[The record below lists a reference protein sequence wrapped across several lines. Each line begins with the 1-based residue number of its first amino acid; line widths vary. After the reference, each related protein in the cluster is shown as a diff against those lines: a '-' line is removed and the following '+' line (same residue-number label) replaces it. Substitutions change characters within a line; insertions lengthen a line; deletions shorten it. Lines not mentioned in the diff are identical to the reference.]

1 MLLISFS
8 VILSPLSLPRRVRRR
23 WEFSSVCIT
32 PRMAESLRP
41 HRGLKLSNKRGGERE
56 KKRQQGIQHGF
67 WTALLERTEAD
78 GVSQSTHSTMR
89 IEGILYKSLK

>member
-32 PRMAESLRP
+32 PRTAESLRP

-56 KKRQQGIQHGF
+56 KKKATGHTTRILDSTFGKDRSRWCFTKHTQHN
-67 WTALLERTEAD
+67 ED
-78 GVSQSTHSTMR
+78 
-89 IEGILYKSLK
+89 